1 MARRT
6 NYTFNKKKKERE
18 KAEKAE
24 RKRERRLE
32 RKEAEE
38 NGTSQGD
45 PDIIP
50 IDPADL
56 GLDS

>member
-6 NYTFNKKKKERE
+6 NYTFNKKLKEKE

-32 RKEAEE
+32 RKEAEA
-38 NGTSQGD
+38 NGQAD